1 MATQTWW
8 YVARAGGLVSWTLL
22 VASTVWGTLLATRT
36 FGQRVTAV
44 WMLEVHRY
52 LATLAIA
59 FTGVHLLGLVAD
71 DFVSFSWADVLLPM
85 ASDWHPLAVTWGVV
99 GLYLLVA
106 VEVTSVFRQ
115 HFSPRAW
122 RAIHLSSYALFG
134 VTTIHLLTAGTDS
147 QDVLPDDIAVGLGV
161 AAVFLAVLLLVWRS
175 APRYRP
181 APAQEGAR
189 DDLA

>member
-8 YVARAGGLVSWTLL
+8 YVARAGGLVAWTLL
-22 VASTVWGTLLATRT
+22 VASTVWGTVLATRA

-52 LATLAIA
+52 LAALAIA

-85 ASDWHPLAVTWGVV
+85 ASGWRPLAVTWGIV
-99 GLYLLVA
+99 GLYLLVV
-106 VEVTSVFRQ
+106 VEITSVFRQ
-115 HFSPRAW
+115 HLSPRAW

-147 QDVLPDDIAVGLGV
+147 QDVLPDDVAVGLGV

-181 APAQEGAR
+181 APAQEGVR